1 MGTFFVIKRDGSRI
15 GFEIQRIINAI
26 KKAAQAVGIQDERF
40 CHDIAQKVSNDI
52 FARHQQEIDISHI
65 QKIVEDHLWRADIRK
80 LPALI
85 LNIVTSVIW
94 RVRNVAN

>member
-52 FARHQQEIDISHI
+52 FAHHQQEIDISHI
-65 QKIVEDHLWRADIRK
+65 QKNCRK
-80 LPALI
+80 SPDGKPI
-85 LNIVTSVIW
+85 S
-94 RVRNVAN
+94 ANCTRLY

>member
-40 CHDIAQKVSNDI
+40 CHDIAQKLAMTFLHV
-52 FARHQQEIDISHI
+52 IS
-65 QKIVEDHLWRADIRK
+65 RK
-80 LPALI
+80 LI
-85 LNIVTSVIW
+85 LATFK
-94 RVRNVAN
+94 RL

>member
-40 CHDIAQKVSNDI
+40 CHDIA
-52 FARHQQEIDISHI
+52 
-65 QKIVEDHLWRADIRK
+65 
-80 LPALI
+80 
-85 LNIVTSVIW
+85 
-94 RVRNVAN
+94 